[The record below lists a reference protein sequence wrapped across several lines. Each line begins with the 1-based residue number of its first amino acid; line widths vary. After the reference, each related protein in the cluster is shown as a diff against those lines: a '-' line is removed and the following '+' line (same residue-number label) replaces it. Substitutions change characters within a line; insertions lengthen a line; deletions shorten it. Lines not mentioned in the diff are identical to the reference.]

1 MAKKITKTPAIKM
14 KAKRKAPLR
23 KRLDKIVAEMVN
35 KGIQLPE
42 AQDQLDAVIAVVEA
56 HGIPGAKAA
65 AAAAGLVSSAP
76 RRPLESVPDDVARD
90 IATAVGIAQRT

>member
-42 AQDQLDAVIAVVEA
+42 AQDQLEKLYLTHVM
-56 HGIPGAKAA
+56 AA
-65 AAAAGLVSSAP
+65 AKGNQCRAADRLQVHRNTL
-76 RRPLESVPDDVARD
+76 RRKLQAHDL
-90 IATAVGIAQRT
+90 I